1 MAWNKPGAG
10 NDKDPWTGNPKKN
23 PPDLEANLRKLRKQL
38 MQWFNQRGATP
49 PRVKDPMYLTKILPI
64 FIIASLFIWFFMGV
78 FNVKTH
84 EQAVITRFGRYV
96 KTLGP
101 GLHWIPKLIEER
113 TIINRDKIETYT
125 FTQDV
130 LAQGDRVG
138 ITCIIRYQIA
148 DAFKF
153 LFLIKQPLF
162 NLKQRADAAV
172 SEVIGQQNL
181 SRLFSYE
188 RATLSQTIQAK
199 LQDNLSGIKII
210 DVTLQPPQIPDEVRE
225 SFNRARAI
233 RADLIQQKHAVMLSR
248 TQEVSEEKRR
258 CSERIDSAR
267 RYNTKVVTDAKTQVY
282 LFLKLLPYYQKNSEL
297 TLLYLKTKALEEIL
311 MSASKLLVGND
322 IGNNTCIPLNQS
334 VTQSTSK
341 VPSERL
347 PKPALKTANPEMKH
361 LSREQ
366 LYGGGYE

>member
-38 MQWFNQRGATP
+38 MQWFNQRSANQA
-49 PRVKDPMYLTKILPI
+49 PRAKDPMYLTRILPI
-64 FIIASLFIWFFMGV
+64 FIIASLLIWFFMGV

-84 EQAVITRFGRYV
+84 EEAVITRFGRYV

-101 GLHWIPKLIEER
+101 GLHWIPKLIESGI
-113 TIINRDKIETYT
+113 IINREKIETYT
-125 FTQDV
+125 FAQDV
-130 LAQGDRVG
+130 LAQGDKVG
-138 ITCIIRYQIA
+138 ITCIIRYQIV

-153 LFLIKQPLF
+153 LFLTKQPLF

-188 RATLSQTIQAK
+188 RATLSQNIQAK
-199 LQDNLSGIKII
+199 LQSNLSGIKIT
-210 DVTLQPPQIPDEVRE
+210 DVILQPPQIPDEVRE
-225 SFNRARAI
+225 SFNRARAV
-233 RADLIQQKHAVMLSR
+233 RADLIQQRDAAMRSR
-248 TQEVSEEKRR
+248 AQDISEEKRR
-258 CSERIDSAR
+258 CSELVDSAK
-267 RYNTKVVTDAKTQVY
+267 RYKTKTITDATIQVY

-297 TLLYLKTKALEEIL
+297 TLLYLQTKALEEIL
-311 MSASKLLVGND
+311 THASKVLF
-322 IGNNTCIPLNQS
+322 GNNLSIPLNQS
-334 VTQSTSK
+334 ITQPTHDK
-341 VPSERL
+341 VPSEGS
-347 PKPALKTANPEMKH
+347 PKSTLKTVNLETKH
-361 LSREQ
+361 PSREQ